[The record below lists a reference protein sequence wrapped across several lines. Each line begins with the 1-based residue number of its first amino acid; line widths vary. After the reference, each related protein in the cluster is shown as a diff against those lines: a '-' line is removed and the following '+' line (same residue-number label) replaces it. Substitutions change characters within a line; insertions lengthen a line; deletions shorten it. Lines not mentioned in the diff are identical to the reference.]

1 MPKIIEYFFR
11 TFNESEE
18 FIRMKQQYIYLFAG
32 ILSLW
37 CAFLPFTQEVSER
50 GSLII
55 HSVVLCSLTAAG
67 FVLCLFKKQEAGVDI
82 MFVTAGIYI
91 VFYTGYFSDTFY
103 LAALMILSLNAFL
116 LHGKRYQY
124 FIFTIA
130 ILAGLYMKY
139 LRNMSDET
147 IVFAVMGLA
156 FLLILFIVK
165 KNLNKIILSGST
177 LKEKILENQSISSQL
192 EKAEQNAQ
200 KIRSMLNIGTWKYDM
215 FEKKFEGSPEFYKIL
230 GISEKRQKISAH
242 EIFQKVIDE
251 DKSLF
256 RSVILKNGNDDI
268 HKVEIRLRDESF
280 GSKTV
285 NMIMQ
290 REVNNIGVAV
300 SITGI
305 ISDNACT
312 RKPEIDF
319 NMARK
324 IFEVSKDSIVISNGD
339 DQVIYANKAYMENTG
354 YSRNEII
361 GKKIKAFESQKNN
374 VEVYNFIKRSVTQN
388 YFWEGEMWT
397 RKKSGEDFMQL
408 VSITLLNNETDGGTY
423 TVFVSRD
430 LTEIMEKNESLEKL
444 LKYDLLTGL
453 PNQNSIKERLCI
465 ELENM
470 KKESMFMGFI
480 VIDVKNFK
488 RINDVLGHNEGD
500 RILVQIAE
508 RIAKFVVNIDCSSRL
523 SSDEFGVIISGIHDL
538 QEFLIRFESLNL
550 VLNKPYFLNDKE
562 LDISFK
568 YGLSFFP
575 DDSDDPRIIFQNA
588 ITALHYAKKSEESF
602 YEFFTKEM
610 SIRSTQNMQLEEE
623 MRQALVN
630 NEFSLVY
637 QPQVDLKTKEIIGFE
652 ALVRWNSRNFGL
664 IPPPKFIPLAEESKI
679 IIDLGDW
686 ILEQACLQNKKWQ
699 DIYGKKVVM
708 AVNLSIIQFEERNF
722 VEKIKK
728 VLEKVRLRPEYLEI
742 EITEGIVAKNM
753 EEVLKKLSELKN
765 IGVRIAIDDFGTGYS
780 SLSYIKKF
788 PIDKIKIDRSFI
800 KDYPHYD
807 NGSIAKTVIDLSHN
821 LDFSVIA
828 EGVETEEQI
837 EFLEKNNCDSV
848 QGYYFFKPL
857 SESDVAKLFENKY

>member
-11 TFNESEE
+11 TSNESEE
-18 FIRMKQQYIYLFAG
+18 FKKTKRIYIYLFVG

-37 CAFLPFTQEVSER
+37 CAFLPFTRQVSEH
-50 GSLII
+50 GNLII
-55 HSVVLCSLTAAG
+55 HSIVLCSLTVAG
-67 FVLCLFKKQEAGVDI
+67 LILYLLKKHEIGVDI
-82 MFVTAGIYI
+82 ILATSGIYI
-91 VFYTGYFSDTFY
+91 IFYNGYFSDTVY
-103 LAALMILSLNAFL
+103 LAALMILSLLAFL
-116 LHGKRYQY
+116 LPGKRYQY
-124 FIFTIA
+124 FIFTAAVLIGVY
-130 ILAGLYMKY
+130 IKY
-139 LRNMSDET
+139 LRNISDEN
-147 IVFAVMGLA
+147 IVFAVMGLI
-156 FLLILFIVK
+156 FLFIMFIVK
-165 KNLNKIILSGST
+165 EHLNKITVNNKLE
-177 LKEKILENQSISSQL
+177 EKILENQSISLQL
-192 EKAEQNAQ
+192 EKAEQNVQ
-200 KIRSMLNIGTWKYDM
+200 RMRTMLNIGTWKYDM
-215 FEKKFEGSPEFYKIL
+215 FEKIFEGSSEFYKIL
-230 GISEKRQKISAH
+230 GLSEKRKKVSVH

-256 RSVILKNGNDDI
+256 RSIILKNGSDDI

-285 NMIMQ
+285 TMVMQ

-300 SITGI
+300 GITGV
-305 ISDNACT
+305 ISDNACS

-319 NMARK
+319 TMAHK

-339 DQVIYANKAYMENTG
+339 DHVIYANKAYMENTG

-361 GKKIKAFESQKNN
+361 GKKVKAFESPKNN
-374 VEVYNFIKRSVTQN
+374 VEIYNFIKRSVSQN

-397 RKKSGEDFMQL
+397 RKKNGEDFMQL
-408 VSITLLNNETDGGTY
+408 VSINLINNETDGGTY

-610 SIRSTQNMQLEEE
+610 SIRSTEKMQLEEE
-623 MRQALVN
+623 MRQALIN
-630 NEFSLVY
+630 NEFRLVY

-699 DIYGKKVVM
+699 EIYGKRVVM

-807 NGSIAKTVIDLSHN
+807 NGSIAKTVIELSHN

-828 EGVETEEQI
+828 EGAETEEQI

-848 QGYYFFKPL
+848 QGYYFYKPL
-857 SESDVAKLFENKY
+857 TESDAARLFENKN